1 MSSFYFHAARMYV
14 YKANAKGFDFLITKY
29 IILTLT
35 VKIKWMA
42 HKSLLLLVLSNER
55 PFHFNCF
62 RKRMD
67 IIDGFISIQLPCQ
80 L

>member
-35 VKIKWMA
+35 VKIKWMG
-42 HKSLLLLVLSNER
+42 HKSLLPVILRHVY
-55 PFHFNCF
+55 
-62 RKRMD
+62 
-67 IIDGFISIQLPCQ
+67 FISIVLEKDGCN
-80 L
+80 